1 MLTDRQESK
10 GIDKKSIKK
19 CRKCS
24 VMNESRAKNQFVLIE
39 R

>member
-10 GIDKKSIKK
+10 GIDKKIYEK

-24 VMNESRAKNQFVLIE
+24 VMNESRAKKQFVLIE